1 MMHVAELSMMKG
13 IPSISKVTEGV
24 LAAVGFVVA
33 SATDDGRGV
42 ELWRTCGGV
51 RRRR

>member
-1 MMHVAELSMMKG
+1 MMHVAELSIMKG
-13 IPSISKVTEGV
+13 IPSVSKVTVGV
-24 LAAVGFVVA
+24 LAEEGFVVA

-51 RRRR
+51 RRQR